1 MVVVNQVF
9 GLTMKYLLQMKS
21 YMESEIMR
29 EKQSC
34 SGKLGKWIQSP
45 LFSSIPLLPEVP
57 SEVVLL
63 GSKEHTLKNIDL
75 IHFSHV
81 IEETC
86 KAKYHTEI

>member
-1 MVVVNQVF
+1 
-9 GLTMKYLLQMKS
+9 
-21 YMESEIMR
+21 MR
-29 EKQSC
+29 EKQSF
-34 SGKLGKWIQSP
+34 SGKLGKLIQGP
-45 LFSSIPLLPEVP
+45 LFSSLPLLPEVL

-75 IHFSHV
+75 VQLSHV

>member
-1 MVVVNQVF
+1 
-9 GLTMKYLLQMKS
+9 
-21 YMESEIMR
+21 MR
-29 EKQSC
+29 EKQSF
-34 SGKLGKWIQSP
+34 SGKLGKLIQSP
-45 LFSSIPLLPEVP
+45 LFSSLPLLPEVL

-75 IHFSHV
+75 VQLSHV